1 MSVNVSMSTRLRDF
15 WRFRLFLIFI
25 HCGLWIKIHS
35 SQSTPVD
42 CLSFLQIRQNW
53 SEIDFS
59 NYYPFSTWSSF
70 EDLFGLRLE
79 HDTLLLRYRSIN
91 QCANLSMI
99 VSGQFVP
106 FFPKKRRNLNDLF
119 HYQTIYK
126 LSIQRKRV
134 YRKGNQAF
142 YLIAR
147 LLGITTEYGV
157 PKIKSNGLFCLFSF
171 RVFMFFLIFCI
182 NCR

>member
-1 MSVNVSMSTRLRDF
+1 MASGLRSILVNRHQRIVWASCKSDKIDPKSTFQITISVFHLIEL
-15 WRFRLFLIFI
+15 WR
-25 HCGLWIKIHS
+25 
-35 SQSTPVD
+35 P
-42 CLSFLQIRQNW
+42 
-53 SEIDFS
+53 
-59 NYYPFSTWSSF
+59 
-70 EDLFGLRLE
+70 LFGLRLE

-91 QCANLSMI
+91 QFTNLSMI

-106 FFPKKRRNLNDLF
+106 FFPKKRRYLNDLF

-171 RVFMFFLIFCI
+171 RVFVFFLIFCI

>member
-1 MSVNVSMSTRLRDF
+1 MAS
-15 WRFRLFLIFI
+15 
-25 HCGLWIKIHS
+25 
-35 SQSTPVD
+35 
-42 CLSFLQIRQNW
+42 
-53 SEIDFS
+53 
-59 NYYPFSTWSSF
+59 
-70 EDLFGLRLE
+70 GLRSILVNR
-79 HDTLLLRYRSIN
+79 HQRIVWASCKSDKIDPKSTFQITIRFPLDRALKTTLGSTTRAWHLLRYRSIN
-91 QCANLSMI
+91 QCENVSMI
-99 VSGQFVP
+99 ISGQFVP

>member
-35 SQSTPVD
+35 SQSSI
-42 CLSFLQIRQNW
+42 LSELPANQTKLIRNRLFKLLSVFHLIELW
-53 SEIDFS
+53 R
-59 NYYPFSTWSSF
+59 P
-70 EDLFGLRLE
+70 LFGLRLE

-91 QCANLSMI
+91 QCAYLSMI

-182 NCR
+182 SCR